1 MRRAAATVDLRRGS
15 DRPSSVVGVVGRAD
29 ARGVPTAFSLEHD
42 GRRIEV
48 VNYSSLRKDRVR
60 LLVDG
65 DLVAE
70 VKPNGAD
77 TVVAGDG
84 VEVHVVMPWHG
95 VSITRAELVSPDG
108 PLRLAP
114 APGSAAARRE
124 RLERERPGLYA
135 ARHVAKGVAQAL
147 AAIVGIGFAIR
158 LLPDISL
165 PLDLPDLPMPDIDP
179 PSLDLPGWL
188 TAVLSS
194 KAIWLPVILGV
205 VIALREW
212 RRRRPAGTHRD
223 RGGDDAEG
231 GPPQRPDQQSGQG
244 PVP

>member
-1 MRRAAATVDLRRGS
+1 MLAA
-15 DRPSSVVGVVGRAD
+15 
-29 ARGVPTAFSLEHD
+29 VPTTFSIEHD

-48 VNYSSLRKDRVR
+48 VPYSSLSKDRLQ
-60 LLVDG
+60 LLIDG

-84 VEVHVVMPWHG
+84 VEVRVVMPWHG
-95 VSITRAELVSPDG
+95 TSITRAELVSPEG
-108 PLRLAP
+108 PVRLAP

-124 RLERERPGLYA
+124 QIERERPGLYA
-135 ARHVAKGVAQAL
+135 ARHVLKGVAQVVGAVL
-147 AAIVGIGFAIR
+147 GIGLVIR
-158 LLPDISL
+158 FLPDISL
-165 PLDLPDLPMPDIDP
+165 PIDLPDINLNIDP
-179 PSLDLPGWL
+179 PSLDPPGWV
-188 TAVLSS
+188 A
-194 KAIWLPVILGV
+194 AIMASAKFWLPILLGV

-223 RGGDDAEG
+223 RGGDDAQG
-231 GPPQRPDQQSGQG
+231 GPPQRPDQQRGQD

>member
-1 MRRAAATVDLRRGS
+1 MLAA
-15 DRPSSVVGVVGRAD
+15 
-29 ARGVPTAFSLEHD
+29 VPTTFSIEHD

-48 VNYSSLRKDRVR
+48 VPYSSLSKDRVQ
-60 LLVDG
+60 LLIDG
-65 DLVAE
+65 EMVAE

-84 VEVHVVMPWHG
+84 VEVRVVMPWHG
-95 VSITRAELVSPDG
+95 ISITRAELVGPDG

-124 RLERERPGLYA
+124 QLERERPGLYA
-135 ARHVAKGVAQAL
+135 ARHVAKGVTQAL

-158 LLPDISL
+158 LLPDVSL
-165 PLDLPDLPMPDIDP
+165 PVDLPDIDVGIDP
-179 PSLDLPGWL
+179 PSLEPPDWL
-188 TAVLSS
+188 AAILSS

-223 RGGDDAEG
+223 RGGDVAQG

>member
-1 MRRAAATVDLRRGS
+1 M
-15 DRPSSVVGVVGRAD
+15 
-29 ARGVPTAFSLEHD
+29 PTAFSIEHD
-42 GRRIEV
+42 GRHIEV
-48 VNYSSLRKDRVR
+48 VPESSLTKDRVR

-65 DLVAE
+65 EPVAE
-70 VKPNGAD
+70 AKPNGAD

-84 VEVHVVMPWHG
+84 VEVRVVMPWHG
-95 VSITRAELVSPDG
+95 VTITRAELVAPDG

-147 AAIVGIGFAIR
+147 AAVIGIGFAIR

-165 PLDLPDLPMPDIDP
+165 PIDLPEPDVPDLPL
-179 PSLDLPGWL
+179 PSFDLPRSRAGSQAIL
-188 TAVLSS
+188 AS
-194 KAIWLPVILGV
+194 KAIWLPVMLGL

-212 RRRRPAGTHRD
+212 RRRRAAGTHPG

-231 GPPQRPDQQSGQG
+231 GPPPRPDQQSGQG
-244 PVP
+244 AVP

>member
-1 MRRAAATVDLRRGS
+1 MLGT
-15 DRPSSVVGVVGRAD
+15 
-29 ARGVPTAFSLEHD
+29 VPTGFSIEHD

-48 VNYSSLRKDRVR
+48 VPYSSLSKDRVR
-60 LLVDG
+60 LLIDG
-65 DLVAE
+65 ELVAE

-84 VEVHVVMPWHG
+84 VQVRVVMPWHG
-95 VSITRAELVSPDG
+95 VSITRAELVGPDG
-108 PLRLAP
+108 PVRLAP
-114 APGSAAARRE
+114 APGSAAARRDQ
-124 RLERERPGLYA
+124 LERERPGVYA

-147 AAIVGIGFAIR
+147 AAIIGIGFAIR
-158 LLPDISL
+158 LLPDMSL
-165 PLDLPDLPMPDIDP
+165 PVDLPDIPAPDID
-179 PSLDLPGWL
+179 LEAPGWL
-188 TAVLSS
+188 KAILGS
-194 KAIWLPVILGV
+194 KAIWLPVVLGV

-223 RGGDDAEG
+223 RGGSRDDAES

>member
-1 MRRAAATVDLRRGS
+1 M
-15 DRPSSVVGVVGRAD
+15 
-29 ARGVPTAFSLEHD
+29 PTAFSIEHG
-42 GRRIEV
+42 GRRVEV
-48 VNYSSLRKDRVR
+48 VPYSSLKKDCVQ
-60 LLVDG
+60 LVIDG

-70 VKPNGAD
+70 AKPNGAD

-84 VEVHVVMPWHG
+84 VQVRVVMPWHG
-95 VSITRAELVSPDG
+95 VSITRAELESPDG

-114 APGSAAARRE
+114 APGSTAARRE
-124 RLERERPGLYA
+124 QLERERPGVYA
-135 ARHVAKGVAQAL
+135 ARHVAKGVGQAL

-165 PLDLPDLPMPDIDP
+165 PVDLPDIPLPDVD
-179 PSLDLPGWL
+179 LDAPGWL
-188 TAVLSS
+188 QAILGS

-223 RGGDDAEG
+223 RGGDDAQG
-231 GPPQRPDQQSGQG
+231 GPPQRPDQQRGQD

>member
-1 MRRAAATVDLRRGS
+1 VAA
-15 DRPSSVVGVVGRAD
+15 PGRVD
-29 ARGVPTAFSLEHD
+29 ARFVVPTTFAIDHD

-48 VNYSSLRKDRVR
+48 VPYSSLTKDRVQ

-65 DLVAE
+65 ELVAE

-95 VSITRAELVSPDG
+95 VSITRAELVAADG
-108 PLRLAP
+108 PVRLAP

-124 RLERERPGLYA
+124 QFERERPGLYA
-135 ARHVAKGVAQAL
+135 ARHVAKGVAQVL
-147 AAIVGIGFAIR
+147 GAIVGIGLFVR

-165 PLDLPDLPMPDIDP
+165 PVDLPEIPLPDIDV
-179 PSLDLPGWL
+179 PSLEPPRWFAAI
-188 TAVLSS
+188 TATAKYWVPIL
-194 KAIWLPVILGV
+194 LGV

-212 RRRRPAGTHRD
+212 RRRRPAGTHTD
-223 RGGDDAEG
+223 RGGLGDDAEG
-231 GPPQRPDQQSGQG
+231 GPPVRPDQQSGQG